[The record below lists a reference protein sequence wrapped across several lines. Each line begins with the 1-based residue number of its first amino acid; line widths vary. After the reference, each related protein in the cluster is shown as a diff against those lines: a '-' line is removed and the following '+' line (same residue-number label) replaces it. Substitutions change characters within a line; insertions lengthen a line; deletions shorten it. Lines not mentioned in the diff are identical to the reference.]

1 MIDVFEPQLR
11 LMKDSEGNFVL
22 QATTLTPNSC
32 HVAGET
38 EVMPPRPPYEPNPPG
53 GGVSPLP
60 GPRVM
65 EVKLHIKETE
75 SDICLPY
82 IKPVHHRVQL
92 DPPEQTTSIQAIV
105 VVKGEKVK
113 EKSFPVDPSDE
124 TPEEP
129 GSIVGTEDF
138 QAFLDL
144 MPVGEP
150 TLRVQGNVVL
160 PDPGYRTKLVKAE
173 NAERGNTFVLNL
185 EVEHLDGI
193 FPQVVTTRS
202 VEYEQSGSDLKQ
214 FDRVKILLPSD
225 KTLTLNIREVQ

>member
-1 MIDVFEPQLR
+1 MRDLFEPELR
-11 LMKDSEGNFVL
+11 LMKDSEGKFVL

-32 HVAGET
+32 HVAGKT
-38 EVMPPRPPYEPNPPG
+38 EITKPRPPYEPNPPG

-65 EVKLHIKETE
+65 EVELHIKETE

-92 DPPEQTTSIQAIV
+92 DPPEHTTSIQAIV
-105 VVKGEKVK
+105 MLDGEKVK
-113 EKSFPVDPSDE
+113 EKVFPVDPSEE

-129 GSIVGTEDF
+129 NSIVGTEDF

-144 MPVGEP
+144 MPPGEP
-150 TLRVQGNVVL
+150 TLRVQGNIIL

-173 NAERGNTFVLNL
+173 NPKRDSTFVLNL
-185 EVEHLDGI
+185 EVEHREGF

-202 VEYEQSGSDLKQ
+202 VEYEQSDSDLKQ
-214 FDRVKILLPSD
+214 FERVKILLPSD
-225 KTLTLNIREVQ
+225 KTLTVNIREVQ